1 MRRVEIGNWILEK
14 AKGKIE
20 NDKIIPIRM
29 IANRLKLD
37 KDNQEIL
44 PQAFNKATVDS
55 FIKHG
60 IIDWHHQSVAG
71 KTPEIRA
78 RAIIGKP
85 TEFAWESENSIKLP
99 VVYGNLT
106 KAHPIVKD
114 SILPHLEAEQDVFG
128 ASVGGNIKKA
138 NRIHDPVKDKV
149 KEQISAINWDHIAI
163 AGSPYVISQGS
174 RVSLCKAILPGAES
188 LADIEMY
195 QFADITAFEDDY
207 ELLSVTGDEFRK
219 ALQMG
224 SGTDIATY
232 TGADALR
239 TQSKTDKY
247 TNLVNKVIF
256 GMRDNK
262 IAQSNEG
269 VRLYLK
275 ASGLDD
281 KAIKSFMK
289 KWNSSLKGY
298 LKNN

>member
-1 MRRVEIGNWILEK
+1 MRIEIGNWILEK

-20 NDKIIPIRM
+20 NDKVIPIRM
-29 IANRLKLD
+29 IANRLKID
-37 KDNQEIL
+37 KENQEIL
-44 PQAFNKATVDS
+44 PQAFNKATVKS
-55 FIKHG
+55 FLKHG

-78 RAIIGKP
+78 KAIIGKP
-85 TEFAWESENSIKLP
+85 IDFAWEKEDGVNLP

-106 KAHPIVKD
+106 KSHPIVKD
-114 SILPHLEAEQDVFG
+114 SILPHLDAGQDVFG

-138 NRIHDPVKDKV
+138 DRIHDPIKDRI

-174 RVSLCKAILPGAES
+174 RVSLCKAAMPGTEVLS
-188 LADIEMY
+188 DTEMF

-207 ELLSVTGDEFRK
+207 ELLHASGDQFRK
-219 ALQMG
+219 ALQVG
-224 SGTDIATY
+224 AGTDIATY

-247 TNLVNKVIF
+247 TNLVNRVIA
-256 GMRDNK
+256 GMRGNSIGKSNK
-262 IAQSNEG
+262 GLQ
-269 VRLYLK
+269 VYLK
-275 ASGLDD
+275 AEGLNDN
-281 KAIKSFMK
+281 AIKSFMK
-289 KWNSSLKGY
+289 KWTTSLQSY